1 MTAPDQVVGFADAT
15 RSGTVVSVP
24 VISVMVVNTTDN
36 GVVLEEHDRENVQIK
51 RNAIKW
57 SCHCGDGVNV
67 AGATRLT

>member
-1 MTAPDQVVGFADAT
+1 
-15 RSGTVVSVP
+15 
-24 VISVMVVNTTDN
+24 MVVNTTDN
-36 GVVLEEHDRENVQIK
+36 GVVLEEHDRENVQIE